1 MILTGQETVNAH
13 NEAVWGIFMDTEALG
28 RIIPFVKHLE
38 KTDEENYTSL
48 FEVKV
53 GPVRGSFT
61 GTFKMIDVVAPG
73 TFKLAVQQN
82 SRMGNANVLVTLN
95 IIGDSPAQTTVT
107 FNGDVK
113 LSGTLATMGGRV
125 LTPIANMLAKQ
136 FFAGLEKE
144 VTVGKNV

>member
-1 MILTGQETVNAH
+1 MILTGQETVHAPNH
-13 NEAVWGIFMDTEALG
+13 NVWRIFMDTDALA
-28 RIIPFVKHLE
+28 RIVPFVSRLE
-38 KTDEENYTSL
+38 KIDEENYQSI

-61 GTFKMIDVVAPG
+61 GSFKMIDVVEPN
-73 TFKLAVQQN
+73 TFKLVVQQN
-82 SRMGNANVLVTLN
+82 SKIGNANVVVTLN
-95 IIGDSPAQTTVT
+95 LNAPSEAQTVVA

-136 FFAGLEKE
+136 FFAGLAKE
-144 VTVGKNV
+144 VAA

>member
-1 MILTGQETVNAH
+1 MVLTGQETISAPNKS
-13 NEAVWGIFMDTEALG
+13 VWDIFMDTEALA
-28 RIIPFVKHLE
+28 RIVPFVSRLE
-38 KTDEENYTSL
+38 KVDAENYQSI

-61 GTFKMIDVVAPG
+61 GSFKMIDVAEPQ
-73 TFKLAVQQN
+73 TFKLLVQQN
-82 SRMGNANVLVTLN
+82 SRIGNANVVVTINLVAPETSQTLV
-95 IIGDSPAQTTVT
+95 S

-136 FFAGLEKE
+136 FFAGLAKE
-144 VTVGKNV
+144 VAPK